1 MHALGS
7 TERVELRDPLLRQAA
22 WAVGS
27 APLLR
32 SAPGLTFDDGA
43 YFADWAERMAPAF
56 AAWDRDAEALAGLRA
71 AWEAAPPLLG
81 KRFEALVG
89 WVLARDPAWE
99 VVGSGVVWTEAGWTE
114 AGRTEAGRTLGEW
127 DFLLRDREE
136 DRWVHV
142 ELACKFYLQVGGAR
156 GNRWLGVNPADTL
169 EARLESLRRQM
180 DLGRQEAVADQLAR
194 AGWRVDEERV
204 WMKGWWF
211 YPVAGVGHAR
221 PASGADPDAPSGW
234 WCTVSQAANW
244 ARGNPAHWLPLAR
257 LDWLRGGLEEG
268 PSAGRFPG
276 APLTGRQWVD
286 WLAQPLPGPGQ
297 LVVQVVE
304 TSSGWVEASR
314 GMVVP
319 DVWPTSKAVQM
330 GGK

>member
-1 MHALGS
+1 MMHAEEQ
-7 TERVELRDPLLRQAA
+7 TVRRELRDPLLRQAA

-32 SAPGLTFDDGA
+32 SAPGLHFDDGA
-43 YFADWAERMAPAF
+43 YFARWAERLAPAF
-56 AAWDRDAEALAGLRA
+56 LAWDQDAEALASLRA
-71 AWEAAPPLLG
+71 DWESAPPLLG

-99 VVGSGVVWTEAGWTE
+99 VVQSGQVWTD
-114 AGRTEAGRTLGEW
+114 AGRTLGEW
-127 DFLLRDREE
+127 DLLLRDREA

-156 GNRWLGVNPADTL
+156 GNRWLGVNPDDTL
-169 EARLESLRRQM
+169 EARLASLRRQM
-180 DLGRQEAVADQLAR
+180 GLGRVGAVAGELAR
-194 AGWRVDEERV
+194 AGWRVDAERV

-211 YPVAGVGHAR
+211 YPVAGMGHAR
-221 PASGADPDAPSGW
+221 PAAGADPDAPSGW
-234 WCTVSQAANW
+234 WCTVSQAVNW
-244 ARGNPAHWLPLAR
+244 ARGNPSHWLPLPR

-268 PSAGRFPG
+268 PTSGRYPG
-276 APLTGRQWVD
+276 APLTGSQWAA

-304 TSSGWVEASR
+304 TSAGWVEASR

-319 DVWPTSKAVQM
+319 EDWPTRKAVQS
-330 GGK
+330 GTK